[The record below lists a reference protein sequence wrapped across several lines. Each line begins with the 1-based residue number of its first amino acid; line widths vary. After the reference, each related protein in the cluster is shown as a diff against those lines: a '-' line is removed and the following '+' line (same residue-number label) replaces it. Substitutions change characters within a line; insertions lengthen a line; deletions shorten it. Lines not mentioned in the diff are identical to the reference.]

1 MNKSFKRINFFIFY
15 SFLIVYLH
23 LPYHSNCQY
32 NPTAH
37 REPAEGEIAVSKADF
52 LDKKGAT
59 YILVNDIT
67 SERNAIFLGND
78 VTLDLNGYTIRYAD
92 AEYRQ
97 VPNSGFEN
105 DLAGWN
111 VLEAPGAE
119 VMNTADVHVFLGDK
133 LLSLQAGD
141 VIRSSFVYLPVANR
155 SYFAMCGIT
164 GRYWKDMKK
173 YPDDEMRIS
182 IYVED
187 EKGND
192 VVCITQYGDK
202 SMTSCPVENKSPR
215 LGGGFIYAH
224 LNNLPAGNYR
234 VRVKAE
240 TDCLIDEIDIRPAMD
255 VGIGI
260 VGKTLP
266 FGHYDHMHAG
276 WPNGTFFDYTQ
287 TISEGTPLN
296 GVPTV
301 QGEGTITIK
310 NGIIESAAPGILSWG
325 ILSTAYKAKVVL
337 ENIYFKS
344 DGISSGTVNLPSA
357 TIRNCRFDAKMPFLI
372 QRHTNICN
380 VILGNDNPS
389 EVTSSE
395 FFGGQGNLSIR
406 GKNSI
411 VHDNLFKNKQTVTN
425 HYSIMGTGEGSKIYN
440 NRFEPYQG
448 SGIYVSRHTEVFDN
462 VFNIETSPPTCEYGR
477 ETYSTAAIR
486 MGDYHAKPGSP
497 KATVG
502 TRIYNNKINIT
513 AKDYPE
519 PKGYTPVVWGIF
531 YSARG
536 GENYVYNNHIVVN
549 NLEPKSKAIAAA
561 FYICGGPEFYG
572 GQFFNNH
579 IKTNVP
585 AAWIATE
592 YGDASKTKIYNN
604 TIIPYGDTKFATFRM
619 GSGNYEAKNI
629 EFSSNIIAG
638 QEFRIDATDRNHSYK
653 VYWRLNVRVYD
664 SDGSPVKDK
673 AVAIMDNKL
682 KIVSQGKTNSEG
694 LLSLELPEYEVA
706 DKNRKVLSPYTITCD
721 TISKKIELTG
731 NREVLI
737 LN

>member
-1 MNKSFKRINFFIFY
+1 MNKSIKGINFFIFY
-15 SFLIVYLH
+15 SFLVVHLY
-23 LPYHSNCQY
+23 LPYNANCQY
-32 NPTAH
+32 KPVVH
-37 REPAEGEIAVSKADF
+37 REPVEGEIAVSQADY
-52 LDKKGAT
+52 LDKNGAT
-59 YILVNDIT
+59 YILVNDIK
-67 SERNAIFLGND
+67 SERNTIFLANN
-78 VTLDLNGYTIRYAD
+78 VTLDLNGYTITYAD
-92 AEYRQ
+92 GGYQQ
-97 VPNSGFEN
+97 VPNSGFEEG
-105 DLAGWN
+105 LTGWN
-111 VLEAPGAE
+111 VSEAPGAE

-133 LLSLQAGD
+133 LLSLKAGD
-141 VIRSSFVYLPVANR
+141 VIRSPFVYLPVANR

-164 GRYWKDMKK
+164 GRYWNDMKK

-192 VVCITQYGDK
+192 VVCVTDYGNK

-234 VRVKAE
+234 VRVKAD
-240 TDCLIDEIDIRPAMD
+240 TDCLIDEVDICPAMD
-255 VGIGI
+255 AGIGI
-260 VGKTLP
+260 IGNTLP
-266 FGHYDHMHAG
+266 FGHYDHMREG
-276 WPNGTFFDYTQ
+276 WPTGTFFDYTQ
-287 TISEGTPLN
+287 NVSEGTPLA
-296 GVPTV
+296 GIPTV
-301 QGEGTITIK
+301 HGEGTITIK
-310 NGIIESAAPGILSWG
+310 NGVIESAARGILSWG

-337 ENIYFKS
+337 ENIYVKS
-344 DGISSGTVNLPSA
+344 NGISSGTVNLPSA

-389 EVTSSE
+389 EVASSD
-395 FFGGQGNLSIR
+395 FYGGQGNLSIR

-411 VHDNLFKNKQTVTN
+411 VHDNLFKNEQAVTN

-448 SGIYVSRHTEVFDN
+448 SGIYVSRYTEVFDN

-477 ETYSTAAIR
+477 DIYSTAAIR

-519 PKGYTPVVWGIF
+519 PKEYTPVVWGIF

-536 GENYVYNNHIVVN
+536 GENYVYDNDIIVN
-549 NLEPKSKAIAAA
+549 KLKPESKAIAAA

-572 GQFFNNH
+572 GQFFNNR
-579 IKTNVP
+579 ITTNVP
-585 AAWIATE
+585 AVWIATE
-592 YGDASKTKIYNN
+592 YGDASKSKIFNN
-604 TIIPYGDTKFATFRM
+604 TIIPKGDAKFAAVRM

-629 EFSSNIIAG
+629 EFRSNNMVG
-638 QEFRIDATDRNHSYK
+638 QEFFIDATDRNHSYK
-653 VYWRLNVRVYD
+653 VYWRLNVRIYE
-664 SDGSPVKDK
+664 SDGNPVKDK
-673 AVAIMDNKL
+673 AVVITDNQL
-682 KIVSQGKTNSEG
+682 NVVGQGKTNNDG
-694 LLSLELPEYEVA
+694 LLSLELPEYEV
-706 DKNRKVLSPYTITCD
+706 DGQNRHVLSPYTVTCD
-721 TISKKIELTG
+721 KISKKINLTS

-737 LN
+737 NL